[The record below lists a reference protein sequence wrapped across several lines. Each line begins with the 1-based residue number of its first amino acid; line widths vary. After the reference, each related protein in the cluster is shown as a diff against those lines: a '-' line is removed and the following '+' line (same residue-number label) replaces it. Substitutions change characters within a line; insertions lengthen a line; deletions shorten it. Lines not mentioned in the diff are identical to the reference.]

1 MLLRARQRGRNLR
14 HHPIRMTGFAGVL
27 IGVAITGVQM
37 DQDDA
42 RCALDDVLV
51 AADSSPERRARAVQR
66 ILIEQGTAAFC
77 IAAASLHQIICRATQ
92 APQSSERRAFAV
104 LLVHALRIKDAVRP
118 RSKWQQFDRDVCTFV
133 ESALLNPLR
142 RAGYP
147 FSGSTYDKMQFLS
160 GLHATLDEHMKPL
173 EPTFP
178 AWLSGLPN
186 TRQT

>member
-1 MLLRARQRGRNLR
+1 
-14 HHPIRMTGFAGVL
+14 
-27 IGVAITGVQM
+27 M
-37 DQDDA
+37 DQEHAHRD
-42 RCALDDVLV
+42 LEEVLV
-51 AADSSPERRARAVQR
+51 TADLSPERRAREVQR
-66 ILIEQGTAAFC
+66 VLIEQGTAAFC

-92 APQSSERRAFAV
+92 VPQSPERRAFAV

-118 RSKWQQFDRDVCTFV
+118 RSKSRQFDRDVCTFV

-142 RAGYP
+142 RAAYP

-178 AWLSGLPN
+178 PWLSGLPN

>member
-1 MLLRARQRGRNLR
+1 MN
-14 HHPIRMTGFAGVL
+14 
-27 IGVAITGVQM
+27 
-37 DQDDA
+37 QDHA
-42 RCALDDVLV
+42 HRELNDVLV
-51 AADSSPERRARAVQR
+51 AADSSPERCAHAVQR

-77 IAAASLHQIICRATQ
+77 IAAASLHEIICCAIQT
-92 APQSSERRAFAV
+92 PQSPERRAFAV

-118 RSKWQQFDRDVCTFV
+118 RSKSRQFDRDVCTFV

-142 RAGYP
+142 RAAYP
-147 FSGSTYDKMQFLS
+147 FNGSTYDKMQFLS

-173 EPTFP
+173 ELTFP